1 MSLGLESDGST
12 FLEEYLPIDV
22 AQDSVVVIA
31 SPYGLDGLWIES
43 RWGRDFPHPY
53 IPALRPAHTPIQ
65 WVPGVFP
72 GGKAAGAWR

>member
-1 MSLGLESDGST
+1 MSVGLENDGST

-22 AQDSVVVIA
+22 ARDSVVVIA
-31 SPYGLDGLWIES
+31 SPYGLHGLWIAS

-53 IPALRPAHTPIQ
+53 RPALRPAHTPIQ
-65 WVPGVFP
+65 WVPGEFP